1 MIQCRE
7 NNIPKIKTKNKQ
19 TNSYS
24 KRNKNY
30 LGQLFGGRMCLSI
43 QINSICLNCIKY
55 IFIARVPVFFSDLSA
70 KRSTS

>member
-30 LGQLFGGRMCLSI
+30 LGQ
-43 QINSICLNCIKY
+43 
-55 IFIARVPVFFSDLSA
+55 FFWWKNVLEYSNQFDMFELY
-70 KRSTS
+70 